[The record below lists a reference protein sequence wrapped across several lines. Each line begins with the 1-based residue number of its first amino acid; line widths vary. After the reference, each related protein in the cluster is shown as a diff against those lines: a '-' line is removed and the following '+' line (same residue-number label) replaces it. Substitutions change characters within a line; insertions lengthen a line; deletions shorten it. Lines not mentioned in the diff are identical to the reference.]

1 MDDKDPQLT
10 RRRLLAG
17 AVSLGAAAA
26 LPLRAAT
33 PGDPPWDDET
43 DVLVVGTGAAG
54 SAAAVFARQ
63 AGAAVLMV
71 EKADYYGGTTAKSQG
86 GYWVPNNSLMRAR
99 GLSDPRDAA
108 LRYMARLA
116 HPESYH
122 AQQPMLG
129 LAARDHELIATFY
142 DNAARVID
150 ALGACGALA
159 STFFPGG
166 AGFQYMPDYYAHL
179 PENAAPFGRI
189 LSPRMADGSPGL
201 GIEIARQFEAAM
213 KTLAVPVRFGHR
225 AQRLLMDAA
234 GAVIGLEL
242 ATGAG
247 DVRRIRARRGVI
259 FGTGGF
265 IHNPQLRR
273 EFLRGTVYGGCTVP
287 AAQGDLIP
295 IAIAAGA
302 QLGNMQN
309 AWWSQVVFEQ
319 ALANSAVPMNVFVPP
334 GDSMLQ
340 VNRYGQRFVNEKF
353 VYNERT
359 QLHFVWDPVR
369 AEFTNLLTFMIYDQR
384 TAEQFAGMYPVPQ
397 GAAPYV
403 LRADTLD
410 GLAGAIG
417 ERLASLEHASGS
429 FSLDVEFAQNL
440 KRGVERF
447 NNFATSGLDQD
458 FQRGGTPI
466 EQYFHALY
474 RPPGQQNPAPNA
486 TLHPLAARGPYYAII
501 LCAGVLDTKGGPKI
515 DVHARMLDAA
525 GQPLPGLYGAGNCIA
540 APAAQAYWSAGA
552 TIGSALV
559 FGALAG
565 EHAATRTPASA

>member
-1 MDDKDPQLT
+1 MNDPTANLT
-10 RRRLLAG
+10 RRSLLAG
-17 AVSLGAAAA
+17 VAGLGAAAA
-26 LPLRAAT
+26 LPLSAADA
-33 PGDPPWDDET
+33 GSQRFDEET

-86 GYWVPNNSLMRAR
+86 GYWIPNNALMRER
-99 GLSDPRDAA
+99 GLADPRDAA

-116 HPESYH
+116 HPESYDP
-122 AQQPMLG
+122 QQPTLG
-129 LAARDHELIATFY
+129 LAARDFALIAAFY
-142 DNAARVID
+142 DNAARVVD
-150 ALGACGALA
+150 ALGSSGALA
-159 STFFPGG
+159 SPFFPGG
-166 AGFQYMPDYYAHL
+166 ADFEYMPDYYAHL

-189 LSPRMADGSPGL
+189 LSPRMADGSPGF

-213 KTLAVPVRFGHR
+213 KNLSVPVRFGHR
-225 AQRLLMDAA
+225 AQRLVTDAN
-234 GAVIGLEL
+234 GAFIGLEV

-247 DVRRIRARRGVI
+247 ELRRIRARRGVI

-265 IHNPQLRR
+265 IHNAELRR

-295 IAIAAGA
+295 IAVAAGA

-319 ALANSAVPMNVFVPP
+319 ALANSAVPMNVFVSP

-340 VNRYGQRFVNEKF
+340 VNRYGRRFVNEKF

-369 AEFTNLLTFMIYDQR
+369 AQFTNLLTFMIYDQR
-384 TAEQFAGMYPVPQ
+384 TAGQFAGMYPLPQ
-397 GAAPYV
+397 GEAPYV

-410 GLAGAIG
+410 GLAHAIG
-417 ERLASLEHASGS
+417 ERLATLKHASGG
-429 FSLDVEFAQNL
+429 FALDAGFADTL
-440 KRGVERF
+440 KRSVARF
-447 NNFATSGLDQD
+447 NGFATSGKDPD
-458 FQRGGTPI
+458 FQRGETPV
-466 EQYFHALY
+466 EKYFHALY
-474 RPPGQQNPAPNA
+474 RPPSQQNPLPNA
-486 TLHPLAARGPYYAII
+486 TLHPLAGQGPYYAII

-515 DVHARMLDAA
+515 DVHGRMLDAV
-525 GQPLPGLYGAGNCIA
+525 GQPIAGLYGAGNCIA

-565 EHAATRTPASA
+565 EHAAARG

>member
-1 MDDKDPQLT
+1 MSDDTLHLS

-17 AVSLGAAAA
+17 AAGLGAAAA
-26 LPLRAAT
+26 LPLRAA
-33 PGDPPWDDET
+33 PAGDSHWHEET
-43 DVLVVGTGAAG
+43 DVVVVGTGAAG
-54 SAAAVFARQ
+54 SAAAVFARL

-86 GYWVPNNSLMRAR
+86 GYWIPNNSLMRER
-99 GLSDPRDAA
+99 GIADPRDAA

-116 HPESYH
+116 HPESYDP
-122 AQQPMLG
+122 QQPALG
-129 LAARDHELIATFY
+129 LAARDFALIAAFY
-142 DNAARVID
+142 DHAARVVD
-150 ALGACGALA
+150 ALGAWGALA

-189 LSPRMADGSPGL
+189 LSPRMADGSPGF
-201 GIEIARQFEAAM
+201 GIEIARQFEAAT
-213 KTLAVPVRFGHR
+213 KNLSIPVRFEHR
-225 AQRLLMDAA
+225 AQRLVRGAN
-234 GAVIGLEL
+234 GAVTGLEV

-265 IHNPQLRR
+265 IHNPELRR

-295 IAIAAGA
+295 IAVAAGA

-319 ALANSAVPMNVFVPP
+319 ALLSSAVPMNVFVSP

-340 VNRYGQRFVNEKF
+340 VNRYGRRFVNEKF

-359 QLHFVWDPVR
+359 QLHFLWDPVR
-369 AEFTNLLTFMIYDQR
+369 AEFTNLLSFMVYDQR
-384 TAEQFAGMYPVPQ
+384 TAQQFAGMYPLAQ
-397 GAAPYV
+397 GEAPYV
-403 LRADTLD
+403 LRADTLG

-417 ERLASLEHASGS
+417 ERLATLKHASGG
-429 FSLDVEFAQNL
+429 FALDAGFADNL
-440 KRGVERF
+440 KSTVERF
-447 NNFATSGLDQD
+447 NGFAKTGKDLD
-458 FQRGGTPI
+458 FQRGETPV
-466 EQYFHALY
+466 EKYFHALY

-486 TLHPLAARGPYYAII
+486 TLHPLAAQSPYYAII

-515 DVHARMLDAA
+515 DTHARMLDAL
-525 GQPLPGLYGAGNCIA
+525 GQPIAGLYGAGNCIA

-565 EHAATRTPASA
+565 EHAAARA

>member
-1 MDDKDPQLT
+1 MPDDAADLT
-10 RRRLLAG
+10 RRRLL
-17 AVSLGAAAA
+17 LGAAGMGATAA
-26 LPLRAAT
+26 LPVCA
-33 PGDPPWDDET
+33 GDSRSLHWDEET
-43 DVLVVGTGAAG
+43 DVVVVGTGAAG

-86 GYWVPNNSLMRAR
+86 GYWIPNNSLMRGR
-99 GLSDPRDAA
+99 GLADPRDAA

-116 HPESYH
+116 HPESYDP
-122 AQQPMLG
+122 QQPTLG
-129 LAARDHELIATFY
+129 LAARDFALIAAFY
-142 DNAARVID
+142 DNAARVVD
-150 ALGACGALA
+150 ALGAAGALA

-189 LSPRMADGSPGL
+189 LSPRMADGSPGF
-201 GIEIARQFEAAM
+201 GIEIARQFEAAT
-213 KTLAVPVRFGHR
+213 KNLSIPVRFGHR
-225 AQRLLMDAA
+225 AQRLVRDAN
-234 GAVIGLEL
+234 GAVSGLEV

-247 DVRRIRARRGVI
+247 DLRRIRARRGVI

-265 IHNPQLRR
+265 IHNPELRR

-319 ALANSAVPMNVFVPP
+319 AVVSSAVPMNVFVSP

-340 VNRYGQRFVNEKF
+340 VNRYGRRFVNEKF

-369 AEFTNLLTFMIYDQR
+369 AEFTNLLTFMVYDQR
-384 TAEQFAGMYPVPQ
+384 TAGQFAGMYPLAQ
-397 GAAPYV
+397 GEAPYV
-403 LRADTLD
+403 LRADTLS
-410 GLAGAIG
+410 GLASAIG
-417 ERLASLEHASGS
+417 ERLATLKHASGG
-429 FSLDVEFAQNL
+429 FALDAGFADNL
-440 KRGVERF
+440 KSTVERF
-447 NNFATSGLDQD
+447 NGFAKTGKDLD
-458 FQRGGTPI
+458 FQRGETPV
-466 EQYFHALY
+466 EKYFHALY

-486 TLHPLAARGPYYAII
+486 TLHPLAAQGPYYAII

-515 DVHARMLDAA
+515 DAHARMLDAS
-525 GQPLPGLYGAGNCIA
+525 GQPIAGLYGAGNCIA

-565 EHAATRTPASA
+565 EHAAARV

>member
-1 MDDKDPQLT
+1 MSDDNSAQLT

-17 AVSLGAAAA
+17 VAGLGAAAA
-26 LPLRAAT
+26 LPSGAVHASGQR
-33 PGDPPWDDET
+33 WDEET

-71 EKADYYGGTTAKSQG
+71 EKAAYYGGTTAKSQG
-86 GYWVPNNSLMRAR
+86 GYWIPNNSLMRGR
-99 GLSDPRDAA
+99 GLADPRDAA

-116 HPESYH
+116 HPESYDP
-122 AQQPMLG
+122 QQPTLG
-129 LAARDHELIATFY
+129 LAARDFALIAAFY
-142 DNAARVID
+142 DNAARVVD
-150 ALGACGALA
+150 ALGSAGALA

-189 LSPRMADGSPGL
+189 LSPRMADGSPGF

-213 KTLAVPVRFGHR
+213 KKLSVPVRFGHR
-225 AQRLLMDAA
+225 ALRLVRDAN
-234 GAVIGLEL
+234 GAVSGLEV

-247 DVRRIRARRGVI
+247 DLRRIRARRGVI

-265 IHNPQLRR
+265 IHNPELRR

-295 IAIAAGA
+295 MAIAAGA

-319 ALANSAVPMNVFVPP
+319 ALVSSAVPMNVFVSP

-340 VNRYGQRFVNEKF
+340 VNRYGRRFVNEKF

-369 AEFTNLLTFMIYDQR
+369 AEFTNLLSFMVYDQR
-384 TAEQFAGMYPVPQ
+384 TAGQFAGMYPLAQ
-397 GAAPYV
+397 GEAPYV
-403 LRADTLD
+403 LRADTLS
-410 GLAGAIG
+410 GLASAIG
-417 ERLASLEHASGS
+417 ERLATLKHASGG
-429 FSLDVEFAQNL
+429 FALDAGFADNL
-440 KRGVERF
+440 KSTVERF
-447 NNFATSGLDQD
+447 NGFAKTGKDLD
-458 FQRGGTPI
+458 FQRGETPV
-466 EQYFHALY
+466 EKYFHALY

-486 TLHPLAARGPYYAII
+486 TLHPLAAQGPYYAII

-515 DVHARMLDAA
+515 DVHSRMLDAS
-525 GQPLPGLYGAGNCIA
+525 GQPITGLYGAGNCIA

-565 EHAATRTPASA
+565 EHAAARI